1 MWPHCKWTAQHPV
14 DSLEGGGGGGKGPER
29 APPRTRLL
37 LRTRP
42 HAIPHPIPDSFPPR
56 HALSMSCPTQE
67 TPLPG
72 HGPPGPTL
80 LQALPLSGFWS
91 HGEPD
96 TNRCPEGWGAAPELG
111 KEARKFWKLPT
122 ERQVGLLPLRTRQ
135 LRAPPDLSTPF
146 KKPTTRTNIL
156 QFPLLQLLHS
166 LCLNY

>member
-1 MWPHCKWTAQHPV
+1 M
-14 DSLEGGGGGGKGPER
+14 DSSASHRQLGGRRRRERTRKGTTQNP
-29 APPRTRLL
+29 APPQHTPTRHTPPYSRLFPSQ
-37 LRTRP
+37 TRP
-42 HAIPHPIPDSFPPR
+42 LNVLPI
-56 HALSMSCPTQE
+56 QE

-72 HGPPGPTL
+72 HGPPGSSL

-96 TNRCPEGWGAAPELG
+96 INRCPEGWGAAPELG

>member
-1 MWPHCKWTAQHPV
+1 M
-14 DSLEGGGGGGKGPER
+14 DSSASCRQLGGWRRRRE
-29 APPRTRLL
+29 RTRKGTQNPSPPQDTP
-37 LRTRP
+37 TR
-42 HAIPHPIPDSFPPR
+42 HTHPSTDSFPPR

-80 LQALPLSGFWS
+80 LQAPTLSGFWS
-91 HGEPD
+91 QGEPD

-122 ERQVGLLPLRTRQ
+122 EQQVGLLPLRTRQ